1 MNNST
6 IQSHT
11 TGLYKEYAQDL
22 VIGNHFVSD
31 KRLQEF
37 VADLDRDGLLL
48 ESFKWDE
55 WYNKSYMVDRP
66 EYIAD
71 ATLYECQLLVTA
83 MSRLDRFSPGVLS
96 NMRQQGVL
104 NAIVERFR
112 TLSFQPEIGRAHV

>member
-6 IQSHT
+6 IQSHVA
-11 TGLYKEYAQDL
+11 GLYNEYAKDL
-22 VIGNHFVSD
+22 VIGNHVVSD
-31 KRLQEF
+31 KRLQDF
-37 VADLDRDGLLL
+37 VADLGREGLLL

-55 WYNKSYMVDRP
+55 WYNNSYMVDRP

-96 NMRQQGVL
+96 NMRRQGVL
-104 NAIVERFR
+104 NAIAERFKV
-112 TLSFQPEIGRAHV
+112 LSFGPVM